1 MRTACWRPTAR
12 PPTTKACLSPHV
24 PPPRGSLPPRGGA
37 VAAWGG
43 PALDTFCT
51 TMFDILGITGPI
63 YLCILAGYAC
73 VRWNVFS
80 KADMRVL
87 GKFVL
92 QIALPALLF
101 NALASRPL
109 GEVARPG
116 YLLAFTLGSLTVLLG
131 ALFLARKLQKKPL
144 TESAYVAMG
153 MSCSNSG
160 YIGYPMMLLLFGP
173 LGGVILALNLIVEN
187 LIKLPLL
194 FTVADAG
201 AHQGEPRSLVQS
213 LRQTGERLARN
224 PMIVGIVL
232 GFLVSLSGW
241 TLPSVLSR
249 TVNLFSGAASGLA
262 LFIIGGNLVGLQIR
276 GLRRQVGLI
285 AVGKLLLHPA
295 AVWGA
300 ITLLGALGLPAPEGE
315 LRAAAVL
322 SAAMPMLGVY
332 SILAQRH
339 GHEGFTA
346 AALLATTAASFF
358 TLSTILWLMR
368 HSAGW
373 LG

>member
-1 MRTACWRPTAR
+1 M
-12 PPTTKACLSPHV
+12 L
-24 PPPRGSLPPRGGA
+24 
-37 VAAWGG
+37 
-43 PALDTFCT
+43 
-51 TMFDILGITGPI
+51 DILAITGPI
-63 YLCILAGYAC
+63 YLCIIGGYAS
-73 VRWNVFS
+73 VRWSVFS

-92 QIALPALLF
+92 QVALPALLF

-109 GEVARPG
+109 AEVARPG
-116 YLLAFTLGSLTVLLG
+116 YLLAFTLGSVALLLG
-131 ALFLARKLQKKPL
+131 ALFFASKLQKKPL
-144 TESAYVAMG
+144 TESAYIAMG
-153 MSCSNSG
+153 MTCSNSG

-194 FTVADAG
+194 FTLADAG
-201 AHQGEPRSLVQS
+201 AHQGEPLSLKQA
-213 LRQTGERLARN
+213 LRQTLLRLASN
-224 PMIVGIVL
+224 PMIVGILL

-241 TLPSVLSR
+241 GLPSVLSR
-249 TVNLFSGAASGLA
+249 TVNLFAGAASGLA
-262 LFIIGGNLVGLQIR
+262 LFIIGGNLVGLQLR

-295 AVWGA
+295 AVWAA
-300 ITLLGALGLPAPEGE
+300 IALLAVLGLPVPEGE

-322 SAAMPMLGVY
+322 SAAMPMLGIY

-346 AALLATTAASFF
+346 AALLGTTAASFF
-358 TLSTILWLMR
+358 TLSAILWLMR

>member
-1 MRTACWRPTAR
+1 M
-12 PPTTKACLSPHV
+12 L
-24 PPPRGSLPPRGGA
+24 
-37 VAAWGG
+37 
-43 PALDTFCT
+43 
-51 TMFDILGITGPI
+51 DILSITGPI
-63 YLCILAGYAC
+63 YLCILGGYAC

-109 GEVARPG
+109 AEVARPG
-116 YLLAFTLGSLTVLLG
+116 YLLAYTLGSLTVLLG
-131 ALFLARKLQKKPL
+131 ALFFARKLQKKPL

-153 MSCSNSG
+153 MTCSNSG
-160 YIGYPMMLLLFGP
+160 YIGYPVMLLLFGP

-194 FTVADAG
+194 FTLADAG
-201 AHQGEPRSLVQS
+201 AHQGEPLSLVQA

-241 TLPSVLSR
+241 GLPSVLSR
-249 TVNLFSGAASGLA
+249 TVNLFAGAASGLA
-262 LFIIGGNLVGLQIR
+262 LFIIGGNLVGLQVK

-295 AVWGA
+295 AVWA
-300 ITLLGALGLPAPEGE
+300 AVALLVALGLSAPEGE

-346 AALLATTAASFF
+346 AALLGTTAASFF
-358 TLSTILWLMR
+358 SLSAILWLMR
-368 HSAGW
+368 HSTGW